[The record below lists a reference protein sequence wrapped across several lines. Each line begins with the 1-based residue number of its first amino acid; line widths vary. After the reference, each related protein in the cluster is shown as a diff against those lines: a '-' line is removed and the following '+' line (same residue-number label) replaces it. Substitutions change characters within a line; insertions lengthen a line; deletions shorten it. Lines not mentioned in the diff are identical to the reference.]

1 MQLETYSY
9 KKAYALEILNE
20 INLNVF
26 QSESIQKLFNI
37 GKYVIIFTAKRLICV
52 EEVAQGQAR
61 QPWGQKVRKRV
72 FSRTRKIKNEQQEED
87 PVEVEAANNSFGQD
101 TGDTLSLRIGNSTYK
116 HWNIDFDDIM
126 KIKLEG
132 LKLGTEDA
140 TLEKVPREY
149 LMQVSDLDQTANQH
163 IILNLKIF
171 YSEYSNEM
179 NLFSKN

>member
-1 MQLETYSY
+1 M
-9 KKAYALEILNE
+9 
-20 INLNVF
+20 
-26 QSESIQKLFNI
+26 
-37 GKYVIIFTAKRLICV
+37 
-52 EEVAQGQAR
+52 
-61 QPWGQKVRKRV
+61 
-72 FSRTRKIKNEQQEED
+72 
-87 PVEVEAANNSFGQD
+87 
-101 TGDTLSLRIGNSTYK
+101 SLRIGNSTYK